1 LAPVKTKPVKKAIKT
16 TKQVAA
22 KKAMTTRVA
31 KPSGVKRSIAAK
43 RVATPQIGFNV
54 ETFEALLASRPFE
67 PEWMRDRRRD
77 AFHVLLDTPLPTR
90 NDEAWRRTDFGSLKM
105 DEVEV
110 VMPRADGEAALK
122 GAPRSIKE
130 AISGKGASGSMV
142 SADGQIVASLLDKSL
157 ARRGVIFTDMET
169 ALKQH
174 GDLLEPIFMTQI
186 VKPNDGYFAALHGA
200 FWQGGTLMYV
210 PKGVEVP
217 LPLRAATWLKNRHSA
232 FSHTLI
238 ILEAGARAVFVDEY
252 ESATDDRQ
260 AFNNS
265 AVEIVVG
272 EDAQLD
278 YVNWQDFGRNVYSFT
293 HERARVMRHGTL
305 HWIVAGLGTKL
316 TKSFMDANLAGP
328 GSSALMSGAYFV
340 DGNQHLDYDT
350 EQNHL
355 VPHTTSDLLYKG
367 ALKDEARSVWQGN
380 IHVYPGAQRTDAYQA
395 SRNLSL
401 SHTARADSIPGLEIE
416 ADDVRCTHG
425 AAISQVDKEEI
436 FYLMARGIPA
446 KIAEQLIV
454 NGFFKPVLD
463 RIPMDNVRMRLEASF
478 AAKMGLTQ
486 G

>member
-1 LAPVKTKPVKKAIKT
+1 MAPVKTKPVKKAIKSSKKVAVKKT
-16 TKQVAA
+16 TA
-22 KKAMTTRVA
+22 KKAA
-31 KPSGVKRSIAAK
+31 KPAVIKRPIVKVLA
-43 RVATPQIGFNV
+43 PQTGFSV
-54 ETFEALLASRPFE
+54 EAFEALLASRPFE

-90 NDEAWRRTDFGSLKM
+90 NDEAWRRTDFGALNLN
-105 DEVEV
+105 EVETV
-110 VMPRADGEAALK
+110 LPKADGAAALK

-130 AISGKGASGSMV
+130 AISGKGASGAMV
-142 SADGQIVASLLDKSL
+142 SSDGEIVASLLDGALK
-157 ARRGVIFTDMET
+157 RKGVIFTHMET
-169 ALKQH
+169 ALKKH
-174 GDLLEPIFMTQI
+174 SDLLEPIFMTQI
-186 VKPNDGYFAALHGA
+186 VKPNDGYFAALHGS
-200 FWQGGTLMYV
+200 FWQGGTFVYV
-210 PKGVEVP
+210 PKGVQVP

-265 AVEIVVG
+265 AVEILVG
-272 EDAQLD
+272 DDAQLD

-293 HERARVMRHGTL
+293 HERARVMRNSTL

-316 TKSFMDANLAGP
+316 TKSFMDANLAGQ

-401 SHTARADSIPGLEIE
+401 SHAARADSIPGLEIE

-436 FYLMARGIPA
+436 FYLMTRGIPY
-446 KIAEQLIV
+446 KVAEQLIV

-463 RIPMDNVRMRLEASF
+463 RIPMDNVRARLEASF
-478 AAKMGLTQ
+478 AAKMGLAE
-486 G
+486 